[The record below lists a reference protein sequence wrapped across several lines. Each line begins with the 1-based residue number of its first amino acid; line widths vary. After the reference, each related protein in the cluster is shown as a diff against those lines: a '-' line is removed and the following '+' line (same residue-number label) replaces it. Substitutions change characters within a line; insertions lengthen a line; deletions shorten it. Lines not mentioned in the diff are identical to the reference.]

1 MSLFSDNIRSL
12 REKKKIS
19 QEKLAESLGITRE
32 RYVKYEYGTSEA
44 PYEILKNISKY
55 YHVSIDLLLTVDLRR
70 YPIEEVLKL
79 EDNRIVLPVVVD
91 NEGENCIEIVAH
103 KAKAGYLLNYSDPE
117 YIENLDRISLPFLS
131 KENKYRAF
139 PIEGDSMPPY
149 QDGTFIIGRYIERWD
164 EIKNDKTYIV
174 ITTEGMVYKRIK
186 KLEGWLLELI
196 SDESYYS
203 PYQIGFSDVLEIWE
217 FTASIATKEFD
228 PNYMNGNNIQMV
240 LDTIRKDIVE
250 IKGKL

>member
-55 YHVSIDLLLTVDLRR
+55 YHISIDLLLTVDLRR
-70 YPIEEVLKL
+70 YPIEELLKL

-91 NEGENCIEIVAH
+91 TEGENCIEIVAH
-103 KAKAGYLLNYSDPE
+103 KAKAGYLQNYSDPE
-117 YIENLDRISLPFLS
+117 YIENLSRISLPFLS
-131 KENKYRAF
+131 REFKYRAF
-139 PIEGDSMPPY
+139 PVEGDSMPPY

-164 EIKNDKTYIV
+164 EIMNNRTYIL
-174 ITTEGMVYKRIK
+174 ITTEGIVFKRVK
-186 KLEGWLLELI
+186 KLNDGILELI

-203 PYQIGFSDVLEIWE
+203 PYQISFSNVFEIWE
-217 FTASIATKEFD
+217 FAASIATKEFD
-228 PNYMNGNNIQMV
+228 PNYMNGDNVQLV
-240 LDTIRKDIVE
+240 LNTIRKDIAE